1 MKISYRGPAIELT
14 EDLRAHVGRQLSFV
28 LSRFGERIGE
38 VTVRVANTDGR
49 DGTTEKRCRML
60 VELRPEGRVE
70 VEDTDKELLV
80 AVSHAAGRASRSVG
94 RLLEREHGRSRTPAA
109 PRTRGRPRR

>member
-1 MKISYRGPAIELT
+1 MKIRYRGPAVELT
-14 EDLRAHVGRQLSFV
+14 VELRAHVERQLSFV
-28 LSRFGERIGE
+28 LSRFGERIGD

-49 DGTTEKRCRML
+49 QGSTDKRCTL
-60 VELRPEGRVE
+60 VVVLRPEGRVA

-94 RLLEREHGRSRTPAA
+94 RLLEREHGESRTPAA
-109 PRTRGRPRR
+109 RRTRSRPRR